1 MDTFTVIIL
10 ILIGLAAGMLGGL
23 VGIGGG
29 LIIVPALIYLLAFSQ
44 KEAQGTSLGILLLP
58 IGILGVWQY
67 YKAGYVDM
75 RVVWLVAAGFLL
87 GSYFGSKIALALP
100 QETVKKIFAFLMILL
115 AVKMIFFDKKMD
127 DKKPA
132 QVSQTSFK
140 DSPDQSFPENYEK

>member
-1 MDTFTVIIL
+1 MTTELVVMLL
-10 ILIGLAAGMLGGL
+10 IIGLSAGVLGGL

-29 LIIVPALIYLLAFSQ
+29 IIIVPGLIYLLAFSQ

-75 RVVWLVAAGFLL
+75 RVVWLVAVGFLA

-100 QETVKKIFAFLMILL
+100 TETVKKIFAILMIVV
-115 AVKMIFFDKKMD
+115 AIKMIFFDKKVV
-127 DKKPA
+127 DKEENT
-132 QVSQTSFK
+132 VTDQTIIS
-140 DSPDQSFPENYEK
+140 SGPD

>member
-1 MDTFTVIIL
+1 MTTELVVMLL
-10 ILIGLAAGMLGGL
+10 IIGLAAGVLGGL

-29 LIIVPALIYLLAFSQ
+29 IIIVPGLIYLLAFSQ

-75 RVVWLVAAGFLL
+75 RVVWLVAIGFLA

-100 QETVKKIFAFLMILL
+100 QETVKKIFAILMIVV
-115 AVKMIFFDKKMD
+115 AIKMIFFDKKMV
-127 DKKPA
+127 DKE
-132 QVSQTSFK
+132 
-140 DSPDQSFPENYEK
+140 ENTVTDKTIISSGSDRK

>member
-1 MDTFTVIIL
+1 MTTMTVILL
-10 ILIGLAAGMLGGL
+10 ILIGLGAGILGGL

-29 LIIVPALIYLLAFSQ
+29 IVIVPGLVYFLAFSQ

-87 GSYFGSKIALALP
+87 GSYFGSKVALALP
-100 QETVKKIFAFLMILL
+100 QETVKKIFAILMI
-115 AVKMIFFDKKMD
+115 AVAIKMIFFDKKME
-127 DKKPA
+127 DKEPTKI
-132 QVSQTSFK
+132 T
-140 DSPDQSFPENYEK
+140 EKASVTPGITQAPPGKS

>member
-1 MDTFTVIIL
+1 MTLHAIVILL
-10 ILIGLAAGMLGGL
+10 IIGLVAGIMGGL

-29 LIIVPALIYLLAFSQ
+29 IVIVPALMYFLSFTQ

-75 RVVWLVAAGFLL
+75 RIVWLVAIGFLA

-100 QETVKKIFAFLMILL
+100 QETVKKIFAILMIIV
-115 AVKMIFFDKKMD
+115 AFKMLFIDKKVKD
-127 DKKPA
+127 DEAPKITGTATPGSNISKKL
-132 QVSQTSFK
+132 
-140 DSPDQSFPENYEK
+140 